1 MNMKKIAIIG
11 GILIL
16 VAAVSI
22 PLLGTDPAEGRGKG
36 NWVGPRYGEYGC
48 YGQPLNLNT
57 EQTEKFNA
65 MREEHFKEMA
75 PLRNELSKK
84 RAELRDLR
92 SNPGTDNAAL
102 QAKEAE
108 VSQLEKRLLEKRA
121 QFRAEYNKNLTPEQL
136 SQQKWNQ
143 QRRGF
148 GRYGKYGRGG
158 CGWGRF

>member
-1 MNMKKIAIIG
+1 MKKIAIIG

-36 NWVGPRYGEYGC
+36 NWKGSRYGDYGC

-57 EQTEKFNA
+57 EQTEKLNA
-65 MREEHFKEMA
+65 MREEHFREMA

-84 RAELRDLR
+84 RAELRGLR

-108 VSQLEKRLLEKRA
+108 VTQLEKRLLDKRA
-121 QFRAEYNKNLTPEQL
+121 QFRAEYDKILTRDQL
-136 SQQKWNQ
+136 AQEKWNP

-148 GRYGKYGRGG
+148 SRYGDYGRGG
-158 CGWGRF
+158 CVWGRF